1 MTYKGSTKTISKLY
15 PPQMTAS
22 HDQIYLYSPVEHWVE
37 TWSSTSLKDVIEIEG
52 NASQPFFMSNC
63 GGEVVL
69 QSEFEVL
76 RKEEVD

>member
-1 MTYKGSTKTISKLY
+1 MSYKNRTKTINKLY

-22 HDQIYLYSPVEHWVE
+22 HGQIYLYSPVEHWVE
-37 TWSSTSLKDVIEIEG
+37 AWSSTSLEDVIEIEG
-52 NASQPFFMSNC
+52 NASQPFFMSTC
-63 GGEVVL
+63 GGEAVL